1 MANKIT
7 GVTKAAVAGA
17 LVGTAVGM
25 ASVPRAHHKKRKHRG
40 GMAETAGN
48 TLRAVGIA
56 MENVADIIQ
65 R

>member
-7 GVTKAAVAGA
+7 GVAKAAVAGA
-17 LVGTAVGM
+17 LFGTAVGM
-25 ASVPRAHHKKRKHRG
+25 VSVPRARTKKRNHRG

-48 TLRAVGIA
+48 TLRAVGVA